1 MDSIKILCSKYKA
14 ELADANEDKL
24 IAKTNVDILTENIKI
39 LKTEMETKDNELVEA
54 KNEIERLK
62 ARVEELE
69 VRFDVDPNEVVEVE
83 VVTE

>member
-1 MDSIKILCSKYKA
+1 MDSIKILCVKYKG
-14 ELADANEDKL
+14 ELTKANEEKL
-24 IAKTNVDILTENIKI
+24 IALANVDILTENIKI